1 MARSA
6 AEKMLDYRSRKRG
19 QGLRLV
25 QLWAFD
31 RASPEFRA
39 RLAREA
45 ELVALERERVQHLG
59 RVDAPDA
66 GPVDAP
72 DVELADV
79 PAVDAADADWE
90 DAGAEDAASDDVTDA
105 VLARPAYRGPGQPGR
120 RRPSRIVVAAG

>member
-31 RASPEFRA
+31 RTSPEFRA

-45 ELVALERERVQHLG
+45 LLVRGHESTREANEFLAEFWDERL
-59 RVDAPDA
+59 APA
-66 GPVDAP
+66 EGS
-72 DVELADV
+72 AD
-79 PAVDAADADWE
+79 
-90 DAGAEDAASDDVTDA
+90 
-105 VLARPAYRGPGQPGR
+105 
-120 RRPSRIVVAAG
+120 

>member
-45 ELVALERERVQHLG
+45 ELVRGHESTREANDFLAELWDERL
-59 RVDAPDA
+59 AP
-66 GPVDAP
+66 
-72 DVELADV
+72 
-79 PAVDAADADWE
+79 
-90 DAGAEDAASDDVTDA
+90 AEDSAD
-105 VLARPAYRGPGQPGR
+105 
-120 RRPSRIVVAAG
+120 